1 MLVLSLITCQC
12 KGWKWDLCT
21 FLSKLLLLLVW
32 QGTFW
37 ATLLV
42 SGQERQTY
50 VLKEKDQVR
59 FFSEQKIVGLQC
71 LVSPHQIREFDRSSC
86 MRRDLQ
92 IRAMQM
98 VLISGRNSR
107 VGLEWSRDG
116 QQKAEGKSWGNGTL
130 CLSFPLE
137 FSDEDGREAGER
149 LRRKEGMKTP
159 KKKKKKQNLS
169 LVNAQEITARL

>member
-1 MLVLSLITCQC
+1 MGMRMLVLSLITCQC
-12 KGWKWDLCT
+12 KAWKWDLCT

-32 QGTFW
+32 QVTFW

-71 LVSPHQIREFDRSSC
+71 LVSPHQIREFDRNSC

-92 IRAMQM
+92 ICAMQT
-98 VLISGRNSR
+98 VLR

-116 QQKAEGKSWGNGTL
+116 QQKAKGKSWEMVHSAWASL
-130 CLSFPLE
+130 LSFQMRME
-137 FSDEDGREAGER
+137 GRQVKG
-149 LRRKEGMKTP
+149 
-159 KKKKKKQNLS
+159 
-169 LVNAQEITARL
+169 